1 MTGEAARELRDLL
14 VDRLVAGGRIRSR
27 PVEEAFRA
35 VPRHLFLPGTE
46 TPQAYADQAIP
57 TRWAGDGRP
66 VSSSSQPSIMAVM
79 LEQLGVEAGQR
90 VLEIGAGTGYNAAL
104 LAHLTGV
111 TGAVVTVDIDAEV
124 AGSARGRLDAA
135 GLTRVLVA
143 CADGA
148 SGWAAGAPYD
158 RIIVT
163 ASARDLAPAWCDQL
177 GGGGRLVLPLSL
189 RGVQQSVAFGRRGDH
204 LASLSAVPC
213 GFMPLEGALARPGL
227 VRPLGDRP
235 GLFLRVE
242 DDRALDLAALY
253 ASLGQP
259 GEVLPTGV
267 AITASELCGGLGLW
281 LALHDHDVGELSAVG
296 AAAGRNLVPAV
307 VTYPG
312 MASTMVL
319 IGRGALAALV
329 RRPGEAGTA
338 VFEAAVRAY
347 GPGGDQHLAR
357 RLAGHVR
364 EWDACGRPSESGLRI
379 RAFPATRAS
388 EESAWSVITMPHTR
402 FLLDW

>member
-1 MTGEAARELRDLL
+1 MTGDAARELRDLL
-14 VDRLVAGGRIRSR
+14 ADRLVADGRIRSQ

-46 TPQAYADQAIP
+46 TAQAYADQAIP
-57 TRWAGDGRP
+57 TRWARDGRA
-66 VSSSSQPSIMAVM
+66 VSSSSQPSIMAAM

-111 TGAVVTVDIDAEV
+111 TGAVVTVDIDEEV

-177 GGGGRLVLPLSL
+177 GDSGRLVLPLSL
-189 RGVQQSVAFGRRGDH
+189 RGVQQSVVFTRRGDH
-204 LASLSAVPC
+204 LASLSVIPC
-213 GFMPLEGALARPGL
+213 GFMPLEGALAQPWRA
-227 VRPLGDRP
+227 RPLGNRP

-242 DDRALDLAALY
+242 DDRALDPAALY

-267 AITASELCGGLGLW
+267 AITASELFGGLGLW
-281 LALHDHDVGELSAVG
+281 LALHDHDVAELFAVG
-296 AAAGRNLVPAV
+296 VAAGRNLVPAV
-307 VTYPG
+307 VTHAG
-312 MASTMVL
+312 VASTMVL
-319 IGRGALAALV
+319 IGRGSLAALV

-338 VFEAAVRAY
+338 VFEAAVRTY
-347 GPGGDQHLAR
+347 GPGGDQRLAW

-364 EWDACGRPSESGLRI
+364 EWDACGRPSASGLRI
-379 RAFPATRAS
+379 RACPATRAS
-388 EESAWSVITMPHTR
+388 EESARSVITMPHTR